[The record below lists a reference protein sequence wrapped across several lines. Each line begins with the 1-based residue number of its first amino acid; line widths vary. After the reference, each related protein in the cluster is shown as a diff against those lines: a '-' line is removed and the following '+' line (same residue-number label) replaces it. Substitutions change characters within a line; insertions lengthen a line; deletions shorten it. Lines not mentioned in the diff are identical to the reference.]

1 MENGSAEENP
11 VDSGVSSDGS
21 SSGGSAVQDNPD
33 DSDEEE
39 LITVYLFGLGQHLST
54 RKAIYKHTKG
64 HLLDWFP
71 KLPSYQAFC
80 RSLNWL
86 AGAFQALAE
95 IFGEKMLEKSTDT
108 YEDVIASIPI
118 MLARRSNSTRA
129 KAGRPLCNKCF
140 SFTQK
145 EWSHGVKLHVL
156 AILQRFSYSF
166 S

>member
-80 RSLNWL
+80 RRLNWM
-86 AGAFQALAE
+86 AGAFQALTE
-95 IFGEKMLEKSTDT
+95 IFGEKTLEKCADT
-108 YEDVIASIPI
+108 HEYVVDSMPI
-118 MLARRSNSTRA
+118 MLARRANSTGARVD
-129 KAGRPLCNKCF
+129 RPLCNKCF
-140 SFTQK
+140 NSTRK
-145 EWSHGVKLHVL
+145 E
-156 AILQRFSYSF
+156 
-166 S
+166 